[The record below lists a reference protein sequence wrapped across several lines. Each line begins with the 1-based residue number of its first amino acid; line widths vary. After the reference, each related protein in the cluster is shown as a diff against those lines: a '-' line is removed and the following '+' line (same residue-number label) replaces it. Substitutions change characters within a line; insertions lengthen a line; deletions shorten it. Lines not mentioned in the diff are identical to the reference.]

1 MAEILHWPGSSSLM
15 VLPTAADLNGPL
27 ANAIKTYLETD
38 TASAVDRMRFTLSG
52 IRIVAV
58 WHPAGAL

>member
-1 MAEILHWPGSSSLM
+1 MAEILNWPGSSSLM
-15 VLPTAADLNGPL
+15 VLPTVADLNGPL
-27 ANAIKTYLETD
+27 ANAIETYLETD
-38 TASAVDRMRFTLSG
+38 TASAVDQMRFTLSG

>member
-1 MAEILHWPGSSSLM
+1 M

-38 TASAVDRMRFTLSG
+38 TASAVDRVRFTLSG